1 MTAAVHRP
9 CCVRTRSSQIGTRV
23 APPSDMIETTSV
35 QSDVTPLFAAIRA
48 GNSQAAQE
56 LLVVV
61 YDELRRRAG
70 ALMRRERGDHT
81 LQPTALV
88 HEAFLELI
96 PQKNIQ
102 WTDRAHF
109 FALAS
114 QTMRRILVE
123 HARTRGAQKRG
134 GKMNRILSDCLDR
147 LSAAEDQDIWAIENA
162 LTKLTTLN
170 ARHAEI
176 VSLRFFGGLTVEE
189 VAAIQGVPKRT
200 LEAEWSLIKAW
211 LRHELTHGA

>member
-1 MTAAVHRP
+1 MTGTMAV
-9 CCVRTRSSQIGTRV
+9 QQDV
-23 APPSDMIETTSV
+23 APLLAKI
-35 QSDVTPLFAAIRA
+35 QA
-48 GNSQAAQE
+48 GNPHAAQE

-61 YDELRRRAG
+61 YDELRQRAG

-88 HEAFLELI
+88 HEALLELI
-96 PQKNIQ
+96 PKNHLQ

-109 FALAS
+109 FAVVA

-123 HARTRGAQKRG
+123 HARTRNALKRG
-134 GKMNRILSDCLDR
+134 GKMNRIPSDCLHR
-147 LSAAEDQDIWAIENA
+147 LSAAEDQDILAIEKA
-162 LTKLTTLN
+162 LAKLTTLN

-176 VSLRFFGGLTVEE
+176 VSMRFFGGLTVEE
-189 VAAIQGVPKRT
+189 VAAIKGVPKRT

-211 LRHELTHGA
+211 LRHELTHDA